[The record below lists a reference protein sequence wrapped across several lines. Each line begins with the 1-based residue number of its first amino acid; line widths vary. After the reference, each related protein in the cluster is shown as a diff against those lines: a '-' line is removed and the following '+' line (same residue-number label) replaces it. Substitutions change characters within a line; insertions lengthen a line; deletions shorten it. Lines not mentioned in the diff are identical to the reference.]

1 MRHWP
6 PALQAVLSENSGR
19 LGVHLHWCVG
29 NIIVQALHQ
38 KIVHEFKEQMH
49 HIMDTQCFFSIQ
61 NQPKWFF
68 CGCFMLFLNP
78 TKKNNGDLA
87 TPFVLSFSASVGA
100 FGEGLRKPHQVD
112 PSTRPE
118 TLGNWKWFVNAT
130 INTLCN
136 SEKEECP
143 AGVSGFLF
151 RDCELQ
157 ARHALFADAKTI
169 FESQFLIPF
178 KNNQWSMLTVY
189 QAMLRKLK
197 SAWFD
202 IQYGS
207 LSFNATGR
215 LISHN
220 PTLNSCHPWS

>member
-38 KIVHEFKEQMH
+38 RIVQEFKEQIH

-61 NQPKWFF
+61 NQSKWFF

-78 TKKNNGDLA
+78 PRKRMVTSLR
-87 TPFVLSFSASVGA
+87 PFVLSFSASVGA

-118 TLGNWKWFVNAT
+118 TLGNWKWFVNART
-130 INTLCN
+130 PLQLRKRRMPGR
-136 SEKEECP
+136 SF
-143 AGVSGFLF
+143 GVLF

-157 ARHALFADAKTI
+157 ARHR
-169 FESQFLIPF
+169 PF
-178 KNNQWSMLTVY
+178 FGCKNNVWVTGSYPLQKQPMKHVNSVPGDSP
-189 QAMLRKLK
+189 QAELGMVWHSIWLPLLQRRRKTHF
-197 SAWFD
+197 S
-202 IQYGS
+202 
-207 LSFNATGR
+207 
-215 LISHN
+215 
-220 PTLNSCHPWS
+220 